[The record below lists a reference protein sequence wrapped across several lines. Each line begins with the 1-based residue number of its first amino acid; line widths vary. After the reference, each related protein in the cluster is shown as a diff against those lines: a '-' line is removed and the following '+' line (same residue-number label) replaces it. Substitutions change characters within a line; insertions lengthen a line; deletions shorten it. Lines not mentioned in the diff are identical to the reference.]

1 MRIGYFRTILIG
13 ALVLAGVI
21 ACARTPER
29 LVEPAIARAER
40 TIAEADAG
48 NTATFAPVELRTA
61 RTKLSKAKAAQ
72 RVGDTALSSRLAQQ
86 ATLDAQL
93 AMANARAL
101 AAERH
106 AQQLRDQDR
115 ASSEQPARLSRNP

>member
-1 MRIGYFRTILIG
+1 MRIGYCRTILTG
-13 ALVLAGVI
+13 ALVLAGVT

-29 LVEPAIARAER
+29 PVEPAIARAER
-40 TIAEADAG
+40 TIAEADAD

-72 RVGDTALSSRLAQQ
+72 RIGDAALSSRLAQQ

-101 AAERH
+101 AAERRV
-106 AQQLRDQDR
+106 QQLRDQDR
-115 ASSEQPARLSRNP
+115 ASSEYPARLSHNP

>member
-1 MRIGYFRTILIG
+1 MRTGYCRTILIG
-13 ALVLAGVI
+13 ALVLAGVT

-29 LVEPAIARAER
+29 PVEPAIARAER
-40 TIAEADAG
+40 TIAEADAD
-48 NTATFAPVELRTA
+48 NAATLAPVELRTA

-72 RVGDTALSSRLAQQ
+72 RTGDAALSSRLAQQ

-101 AAERH
+101 AAERYV
-106 AQQLRDQDR
+106 QQLRDQDR
-115 ASSEQPARLSRNP
+115 ASSEHPARLSRNP

>member
-1 MRIGYFRTILIG
+1 MGLRQCRTILIA
-13 ALVLAGVI
+13 ALALAGMV

-29 LVEPAIARAER
+29 PAEPAIARAER
-40 TIAEADAG
+40 MIAEADAG
-48 NTATFAPVELRTA
+48 NTATFAPVELRMA

-72 RVGDTALSSRLAQQ
+72 RVGDAALSSRLAQQ

-101 AAERH
+101 AAERNV
-106 AQQLRDQDR
+106 QQLRDQDR
-115 ASSEQPARLSRNP
+115 ASAEHPARLSRNP